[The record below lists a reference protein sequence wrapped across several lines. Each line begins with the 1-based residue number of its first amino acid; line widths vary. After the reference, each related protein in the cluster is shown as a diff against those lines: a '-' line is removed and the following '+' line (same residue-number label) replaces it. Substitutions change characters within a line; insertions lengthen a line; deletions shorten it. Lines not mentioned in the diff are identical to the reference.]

1 MKVYLIIREE
11 WYRDNGECND
21 LYTDVKGVFL
31 DRGKA
36 KEAVSEL
43 TAKDGYEKKDAYVYE
58 GVSYKVEEYETDK
71 IKEE

>member
-1 MKVYLIIREE
+1 MKAYLIIREQ

-31 DRGKA
+31 DKKKA
-36 KEAVSEL
+36 EMAASGL

-58 GVSYKVEEYETDK
+58 GISYKVEEYETDR
-71 IKEE
+71 IMED